1 MIERLKEIKRTEGLE
16 MENKPR
22 TSKYTVED
30 SKPKRNR
37 AAYFKTKKHCKAS
50 GRDYSWNQTHK
61 QIQNEEQLKKSME
74 NNHILPRTQ
83 SNQNKTKLWRVSDY
97 FKLKDKGK
105 KKKKPTYSQV

>member
-50 GRDYSWNQTHK
+50 GRDYS
-61 QIQNEEQLKKSME
+61 
-74 NNHILPRTQ
+74 
-83 SNQNKTKLWRVSDY
+83 
-97 FKLKDKGK
+97 
-105 KKKKPTYSQV
+105 